1 MISEN
6 DFKIKLMISE
16 AISYRGMPW
25 SYTASLIIDLFNEE
39 LEEITDGGIRIV
51 KQDPTSEKLE
61 IGIMWPMIEIPNPIT
76 RKRYE
81 NVTADYEDWR
91 LNK

>member
-1 MISEN
+1 MIADE

-16 AISYRGMPW
+16 VISYRGMPW

-39 LEEITDGGIRIV
+39 LERITDGGIRIL

-61 IGIMWPMIEIPNPIT
+61 IGIMWPMIEILNPII
-76 RKRYE
+76 RKKYE